1 MEMLWSVMTVLG
13 PVLLGAVVMY
23 AIIRNKR
30 ETRPGDEARSDRAAK
45 ALNDS
50 LNREDKQR
58 EGEVV
63 DRADP

>member
-58 EGEVV
+58 EGEAV
-63 DRADP
+63 DRTDP

>member
-1 MEMLWSVMTVLG
+1 MEVLWSVMTVLG
-13 PVLLGAVVMY
+13 PVLLGAVIMY

-58 EGEVV
+58 EGEAV
-63 DRADP
+63 DRTDP